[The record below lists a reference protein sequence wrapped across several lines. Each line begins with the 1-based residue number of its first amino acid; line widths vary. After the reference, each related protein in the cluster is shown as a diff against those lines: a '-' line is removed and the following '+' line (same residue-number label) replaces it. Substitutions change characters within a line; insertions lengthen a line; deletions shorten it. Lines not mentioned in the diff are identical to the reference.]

1 MEDTPSEA
9 AVIHVT
15 VPSPEDAEFGGEK
28 PSGTTGSASLAFTP
42 FTLAFRRI
50 KYHVPKPAGKVT
62 LGAHTLFPF
71 LVAYDLSR
79 YRIS

>member
-1 MEDTPSEA
+1 MEDAPSEA
-9 AVIHVT
+9 AVIQVT

-28 PSGTTGSASLAFTP
+28 PSGTGNTSLAFTP

-62 LGAHTLFPF
+62 ESGHS
-71 LVAYDLSR
+71 LSF
-79 YRIS
+79 SSFV